1 MATSAALAIQ
11 RSAARTGRN
20 FCFAI
25 RPNAL
30 SIPSTE
36 DAYAWLIPLMQRI
49 TVTNVAAE
57 ITYLRNPV
65 FVLNNHN
72 GARPKIAA
80 KDRYALSLVPMI
92 SAKLDNT
99 IFPKYQSIL
108 FWFFSCV
115 NRTIETAKSA
125 AT

>member
-1 MATSAALAIQ
+1 
-11 RSAARTGRN
+11 
-20 FCFAI
+20 
-25 RPNAL
+25 
-30 SIPSTE
+30 
-36 DAYAWLIPLMQRI
+36 MQRI

-57 ITYLRNPV
+57 ITYLRSPV

-125 AT
+125 ATSDRISIDVAKCGCVDCFLFIHHVYLKSQNIHLE